1 MVYEQIVQV
10 RSTYSA
16 PNGAVTVRAFGVEAH
31 AQTFGNDTPLHR
43 EVVVGIERGALVG
56 TPRDGA
62 VVDDDI
68 VAETAAESVG
78 TVGFIGRERPVSHAE
93 THVAYDDIAT
103 RNRYGISGQTDTV
116 ARGTLSGDGNITVS
130 DIQAAVELY
139 GTRYFEQYRYFGK
152 VGYTVTQGSRR
163 IGVFERGYIVDLP
176 SASSRCV
183 TTVAIGTR
191 ESGNL
196 GRSRNR
202 PCEGDK

>member
-10 RSTYSA
+10 RSSYSS
-16 PNGAVTVRAFGVEAH
+16 PNGAVTVRSFGVKAH
-31 AQTFGNDTPLHR
+31 TQTFGNDTPLHR

-68 VAETAAESVG
+68 VAEAASESVG

-93 THVAYDDIAT
+93 THVADDDIAT
-103 RNRYGISGQTDTV
+103 RYRYGVSCQTDTV
-116 ARGTLSGDGNITVS
+116 ARCTLSGDGNITAS

-139 GTRYFEQYRYFGK
+139 GSRYLEQYRYFGK
-152 VGYTVTQGSRR
+152 VGYTIAEGSRR
-163 IGVFERGYIVDLP
+163 IGIFERGYIVDLS

-183 TTVAIGTR
+183 TTVAVGTR
-191 ESGNL
+191 ESGDL

-202 PCEGDK
+202 PCKSDK